1 MKAFSDFESNNAD
14 FESKQRTRQFTTFFQ
29 DNNRG
34 SCITYK
40 LLLHYFFSQNSCK
53 VFSKPEILQS
63 FFDQKTFC
71 VKYSWNRVFVSL
83 PKKTIEI
90 WNTTTL
96 LFSSTLTCN
105 FDKFFPSC
113 EFVNN
118 LMEKNLSKF
127 QKFYSPFFNTI
138 RGRCITYELI
148 LHDFPR
154 FLIKLFFRTWNFTV
168 FVQKQKIN

>member
-1 MKAFSDFESNNAD
+1 MKAFLRLRI
-14 FESKQRTRQFTTFFQ
+14 KQRTRQFTTFFQ

-83 PKKTIEI
+83 PKKIEI
-90 WNTTTL
+90 WNNTTL

-118 LMEKNLSKF
+118 LMGKKLVKVSEILQSFF
-127 QKFYSPFFNTI
+127 QHNKRALHYIWTSSTWFFS
-138 RGRCITYELI
+138 
-148 LHDFPR
+148 DF
-154 FLIKLFFRTWNFTV
+154 L
-168 FVQKQKIN
+168 